1 MLITCGLYEK
11 HYKSKFSSEM
21 ISSLN
26 SLVNSLSVNKTYP
39 FGDLWGC
46 KAKCTLKGFN
56 IPLGSDQTGPISPC
70 CCSSEQRIPV
80 VVVVVV

>member
-11 HYKSKFSSEM
+11 HYKSKFSSET

-39 FGDLWGC
+39 FGNAKPNALSRVSTSRWGVI
-46 KAKCTLKGFN
+46 K
-56 IPLGSDQTGPISPC
+56 PGP
-70 CCSSEQRIPV
+70 
-80 VVVVVV
+80 